1 MSTQPGS
8 GAAHASSRAAILDL
22 IRAAGTISR
31 VELTQASG
39 FSAPTVSIVVRRLIE
54 EGFVVEVGH
63 GRSTG
68 GKRPALLQLSPSAR
82 FAIGLH
88 LHEDGINF
96 VIGDLGST
104 IVARWRRLVAGPLEP
119 QELVDLIAREIGENL
134 ARVDIGTERVLGIG
148 VVSPS
153 PFATKAVLPAGS
165 PAKAAADAGFDL
177 SAALEEATGLSVLLD
192 NDATAAALGE
202 YWAGGIDA
210 DAVFAA
216 IYMGSGL
223 GAGIVLDGTVL
234 RGASSNAGEV
244 GHICVAPDGP
254 PCWCGSRGCLEV
266 VAGPAR
272 VVELA
277 RQAGFPV
284 SGSTVA
290 QQFAEVARAATRGE
304 PVAVGLLED
313 SARYVAV
320 AAQTMA
326 NLLDLDLIVL
336 TGPAFALAGSLYL
349 PIIQT
354 CLDTSFFARHTHAA
368 RCVISAN
375 APYAAAIGA
384 TALVMQTELSPRQLG
399 TRGPAEGN
407 GTAAGA

>member
-1 MSTQPGS
+1 MSTQPGL

-22 IRAAGTISR
+22 IRGAGTISR
-31 VELTQASG
+31 VELTQATG

-54 EGFVVEVGH
+54 EGFVAEVGH

-68 GKRPALLQLSPSAR
+68 GKRPALLQLNPSAR

-104 IVARWRRLVAGPLEP
+104 IVARWRRLVAEPLEP
-119 QELVDLIAREIGENL
+119 QAVVDLIAREVSENL
-134 ARVDIGTERVLGIG
+134 ARVDIDTDRILGIG

-153 PFATKAVLPAGS
+153 PVATNSVLPAGS
-165 PAKAAADAGFDL
+165 PATAAADAEFSL
-177 SAALEEATGLSVLLD
+177 STALEEATGLSVFLD

-202 YWAGGIDA
+202 YWSGGIEA
-210 DAVFAA
+210 GAMFAA

-223 GAGIVLDGTVL
+223 GAGIVLDGTAL

-244 GHICVAPDGP
+244 GHICVQPDGP
-254 PCWCGSRGCLEV
+254 ACWCGSRGCLEV
-266 VAGPAR
+266 LAGPAR
-272 VVELA
+272 IVERA
-277 RQAGFPV
+277 TEAGFPV
-284 SGSTVA
+284 SGATVS
-290 QQFAEVARAATRGE
+290 QQFAEIARAATRGE

-313 SARYVAV
+313 SARYVAL

-349 PIIQT
+349 PLIQDR
-354 CLDTSFFARHTHAA
+354 LDTLFFARHTHQV
-368 RCVISAN
+368 RCVISSN

-384 TALVMQTELSPRQLG
+384 TALVLQTELSPRLLG
-399 TRGPAEGN
+399 TRGPAEGS
-407 GTAAGA
+407 